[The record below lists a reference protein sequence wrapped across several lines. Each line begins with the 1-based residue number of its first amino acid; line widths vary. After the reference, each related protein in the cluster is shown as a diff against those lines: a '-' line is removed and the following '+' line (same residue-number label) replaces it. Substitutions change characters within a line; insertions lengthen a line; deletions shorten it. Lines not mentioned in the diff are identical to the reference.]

1 VRPLQELEIGF
12 QILSWR
18 KSASRT
24 HARQASGKA
33 RKFRKEIMA
42 VPQSVTPQEPLM
54 TRITKWPQEIKDYFD
69 DLKKEMR
76 LVTWPSWKQ
85 VRATTTVVIVAV
97 FMFAA
102 YFWAVDMFFS
112 FVLGRLLTAG
122 GK

>member
-1 VRPLQELEIGF
+1 
-12 QILSWR
+12 
-18 KSASRT
+18 
-24 HARQASGKA
+24 
-33 RKFRKEIMA
+33 MA